1 MVKVVLG
8 IKKCHQVTSSR
19 FLTIGM
25 SRNTSMGEE
34 LYDNRVSIIFY
45 SYVVR
50 QSKFYDFPSYE
61 FPCVFQE
68 MNTRRMAARRLEEER
83 VNQDVP
89 PKVEQVPQGGQGV
102 QGSKVPPQGDNI
114 PNVEGVN
121 EVPVVHLKFT
131 SQEIREAL
139 MA

>member
-1 MVKVVLG
+1 
-8 IKKCHQVTSSR
+8 
-19 FLTIGM
+19 
-25 SRNTSMGEE
+25 
-34 LYDNRVSIIFY
+34 
-45 SYVVR
+45 
-50 QSKFYDFPSYE
+50 
-61 FPCVFQE
+61 
-68 MNTRRMAARRLEEER
+68 MAGRRLEEER
-83 VNQDVP
+83 VNEEIP
-89 PKVEQVPQGGQGV
+89 PQVKQVEQVPQGGQGV